1 MAKKVRKIFNS
12 DYALSVTGF
21 AGPEAE
27 YKRVGLVYCCILGPD
42 GYEKIF
48 EKKFL
53 GNRCEVKFRTAQ
65 FVLNELRAAISENY
79 YRERKI

>member
-1 MAKKVRKIFNS
+1 MCSPEFDLTSITRKIFSS

-42 GYEKIF
+42 GYE
-48 EKKFL
+48 
-53 GNRCEVKFRTAQ
+53 
-65 FVLNELRAAISENY
+65 
-79 YRERKI
+79 